1 MKQRNFFVK
10 GLGIFFALLIFW
22 SCSKSGGGY
31 GNNGGGGG
39 NTSNK
44 VSMYN
49 SIFTPSNLTV
59 TTGATVTW
67 TNDDNMVHTV
77 TANDASF
84 NSGDIQPGGSYTRT
98 FNATGVISYYCIHH
112 SGMTGTVTVVT
123 K

>member
-1 MKQRNFFVK
+1 MKQRNCFVK
-10 GLGIFFALLIFW
+10 GLGFFFALLIFW
-22 SCSKSGGGY
+22 SCSKTGGGY
-31 GNNGGGGG
+31 GNNGGGG

-44 VSMYN
+44 ISMKN
-49 SIFTPSNLTV
+49 SIFSPSNLTV
-59 TTGATVTW
+59 TTGGTITW

-84 NSGDIQPGGSYTRT
+84 NSGDIQPGGSYSRT
-98 FNATGVISYYCIHH
+98 FNATGVIGYYCMHH

>member
-10 GLGIFFALLIFW
+10 GMGIFFALLIFW
-22 SCSKSGGGY
+22 SCSKTGGGY
-31 GNNGGGGG
+31 GNNGGGGS
-39 NTSNK
+39 TANK
-44 VSMYN
+44 ISMYN
-49 SIFTPSNLTV
+49 SIFTPSTLTV

-84 NSGDIQPGGSYTRT
+84 NSGDIQPGGTYTRT
-98 FNATGVISYYCIHH
+98 FNATGVIGYHCIHH
-112 SGMTGTVTVVT
+112 NGMTGTITVVT